1 MTILLISALKGIK
14 KVIEIPNGQG
24 RGSMYQRHCYR
35 NSYFRPY
42 GWTNLLKMIL
52 AIGRVESGIIH
63 IRYIPVCTTIMSYC
77 ESADLGPLFFMELA
91 QRGEALCP
99 EGSENIPILFQ
110 GADLYF
116 SNQNNLRNPKMGSK
130 QSVTDATEWVF
141 FQITFFG
148 TKNHQ
153 KNDIFEL

>member
-1 MTILLISALKGIK
+1 MKIS
-14 KVIEIPNGQG
+14 
-24 RGSMYQRHCYR
+24 
-35 NSYFRPY
+35 
-42 GWTNLLKMIL
+42 
-52 AIGRVESGIIH
+52 
-63 IRYIPVCTTIMSYC
+63 
-77 ESADLGPLFFMELA
+77 
-91 QRGEALCP
+91 LCP

-148 TKNHQ
+148 TKKHQ
-153 KNDIFEL
+153 KNWTVSLLINSPIIYTP